1 MLEPDLLA
9 DLRWLA
15 EEKGLSVS
23 EVVRRA
29 SKSLVTKLKPKKM
42 TGVEFLRKLADNPI
56 KGGVPA
62 DLGSNDEYLYG
73 KLASDYKGR
82 R

>member
-9 DLRWLA
+9 ELRQLA

-29 SKSLVTKLKPKKM
+29 SRSLVAKLKPKKM
-42 TGVEFLRKLADNPI
+42 TGVEFLRKLADNPF
-56 KGGVPA
+56 KGDAPS
-62 DLGSNDEYLYG
+62 DLGSNDEHLYG
-73 KLASDYKGR
+73 KLAPDYKGKK
-82 R
+82 